1 MSKITLDMVYEE
13 VKKLNER
20 MAFLEELIEEII
32 VRELPKAKPSEEE
45 IGEIKR
51 SVEQVKKGEYVSL
64 EELLNA

>member
-1 MSKITLDMVYEE
+1 MVYEE

-32 VRELPKAKPSEEE
+32 VRELPKAKLSEEE
-45 IGEIKR
+45 IEEIKS

>member
-32 VRELPKAKPSEEE
+32 VRELPKAKLSEEE
-45 IGEIKR
+45 IEEIK
-51 SVEQVKKGEYVSL
+51 SSAEQVKKGEYVSL

>member
-20 MAFLEELIEEII
+20 MAFLEEVIEEII
-32 VRELPKAKPSEEE
+32 VRELPKAKLSEEE
-45 IGEIKR
+45 IEEIKS

>member
-32 VRELPKAKPSEEE
+32 VRELPKAKLSEEE
-45 IGEIKR
+45 IEEIKS